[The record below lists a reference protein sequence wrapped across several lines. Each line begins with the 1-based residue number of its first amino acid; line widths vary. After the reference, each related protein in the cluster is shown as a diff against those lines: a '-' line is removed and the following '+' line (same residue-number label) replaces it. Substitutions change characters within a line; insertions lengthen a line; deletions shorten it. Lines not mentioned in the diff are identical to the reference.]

1 MHNRF
6 GFDSDTTLSADWP
19 LDIKTKSLRRDS
31 SSDFTHVC
39 AAITDERERQRQTDR
54 QADRQT
60 GTYTVCVC
68 VRERERDRQ
77 TDRQTERVC
86 VCVAL

>member
-60 GTYTVCVC
+60 QRYS
-68 VRERERDRQ
+68 RQ
-77 TDRQTERVC
+77 HDQKI
-86 VCVAL
+86 VAIGLMLIYC